1 MLYLVIEILAF
12 VILAGLL
19 GLVCGWLIRGGDET
33 GAKHRLA
40 ALQAEIDNKN
50 EALYQVRSQLA
61 AAKDL
66 LRERVG
72 PALDGAADGDSR
84 SGSGGDSGAD
94 PRLVALL
101 TGRYR
106 RPARD
111 NGAAGAQAP
120 ESVAGAAKSNGNGAL
135 PLGRRLGKARTIRR
149 PPRPRGRRARRA
161 AAAGRGRLGA
171 RVR

>member
-19 GLVCGWLIRGGDET
+19 GLVCGWLLRGGDEKS
-33 GAKHRLA
+33 AKHRLA

-66 LRERVG
+66 LREG
-72 PALDGAADGDSR
+72 AGQALDGGFPADSR
-84 SGSGGDSGAD
+84 DD

-111 NGAAGAQAP
+111 NGAADVQLP
-120 ESVAGAAKSNGNGAL
+120 ERAAGAAKSNGNGAL

-149 PPRPRGRRARRA
+149 PPRPRGRRSSRA
-161 AAAGRGRLGA
+161 AGAGRGRLGA
-171 RVR
+171 GVR